1 MLVGRVERTIGPKDL
16 GHVQRVTHEVKD
28 GVFIQT
34 GETIEHGKTTFK
46 EVIEKG
52 YNYFKRTFQ
61 SFNKDG
67 EVIRGSEFMEKLTGE
82 AANKK
87 QVRNFGVII

>member
-1 MLVGRVERTIGPKDL
+1 MLVGRVERTIGPKSL

-46 EVIEKG
+46 EVIEK
-52 YNYFKRTFQ
+52 
-61 SFNKDG
+61 D
-67 EVIRGSEFMEKLTGE
+67 
-82 AANKK
+82 
-87 QVRNFGVII
+87 IITLKELSNLIIKMGRL

>member
-1 MLVGRVERTIGPKDL
+1 MLVGRVERTIGPKSL

-61 SFNKDG
+61 SYNKDG
-67 EVIRGSEFMEKLTGE
+67 EVIKGSQFMEKLTGE

-87 QVRNFGVII
+87 QVRNFGVVI